1 MIQQREVTTVEIYDA
16 IIVGLGPGGSATAY
30 QLALK
35 GHRVLALEKYIMP
48 RQKPCG
54 GCLSAKIR
62 SIIDEDIE
70 SLAEDR
76 ITKVVLTFHG
86 EGEINVVSSEPI
98 AYMVSRD
105 TFDHHMAKKAGNAG
119 AEIHD
124 NEAVTNIDVFE
135 HSYLVHT
142 TRGSYQCRFLVGA
155 DGVNGVVSRLLGYGP
170 RRDIA
175 VTLEGEVKVDR
186 QSFEDMKGTVR
197 LDIGAIPYGYGWIFP
212 KENHW
217 SVGVGS
223 VKELSQHPKEFYAT
237 FLEEQGVE
245 ELVLQEKHR
254 GFRIPLFG
262 GSKSQLTQG
271 RSLLVGDAAALVD
284 PFLGEGIYY
293 AIRSGQLAADTIHA
307 ALESDRPV
315 LSDYQDL
322 VTEEFFADFEAAQRV
337 ARFGYR
343 FLRLAFTLFK
353 LHPGSSKTFIEILR
367 GNLSYVEYWNALKRD
382 VKHGVFDFLAL
393 LKTPAYDVEATY
405 DRVADQ
411 YDAWDF
417 LWKQTLAKSAWNHV
431 ENIIE
436 NLVPKGGIVLDAG
449 VGTGESLKTIL
460 RLAHPRSAVGI
471 DVSSG
476 MLNHARSKIAD
487 PRVELRKADMRRLPF
502 PDGTFDAVISAW
514 AIETL
519 PDPKAA
525 VQEMLRVIKDDG
537 YVIYAFSS
545 MPRFGIS
552 RLYSFMLEKFLGTS
566 FDWRFLPIKER
577 PYHSCPHSSLTT
589 FGNEL
594 MTVVVLRKCCTV
606 QDETTPCQLP
616 EDLEV
621 SEGA

>member
-1 MIQQREVTTVEIYDA
+1 
-16 IIVGLGPGGSATAY
+16 
-30 QLALK
+30 
-35 GHRVLALEKYIMP
+35 MP
-48 RQKPCG
+48 RHKPCG
-54 GCLSAKIR
+54 GCLSAKIQT
-62 SIIDEDIE
+62 IIDEDIE
-70 SLAEDR
+70 ALAEDK

-86 EGEINVVSSEPI
+86 EGEINVASPEPI

-105 TFDHHMAKKAGNAG
+105 TFDHHMAKKAGAAG

-124 NEAVTNIDVFE
+124 DEAVTKIEVFE
-135 HSYLVHT
+135 DGYLVYT
-142 TRGSYQCRFLVGA
+142 TRDSYRCRFVVGA
-155 DGVNGVVSRLLGYGP
+155 DGVNGVVSRMLGYGP

-223 VKELSQHPKEFYAT
+223 VKELSKHPKEFYAT
-237 FLEEQGVE
+237 FLEEQGVDEIALE
-245 ELVLQEKHR
+245 EKRR
-254 GFRIPLFG
+254 GFRIPLFA
-262 GSKSQLTQG
+262 GSKSQLTAG

-293 AIRSGQLAADTIHA
+293 AIRSGQLAADTIHS
-307 ALESDRPV
+307 ALASNGAV
-315 LSDYQDL
+315 LTDYQDL
-322 VTEEFFADFEAAQRV
+322 VTEEFYADFEAAQRV

-353 LHPGSSKTFIEILR
+353 LHPDSSKTFIEILR
-367 GNLSYVEYWNALKRD
+367 GNLSYVEYWNALKKD

-393 LKTPAYDVEATY
+393 LKTPLREVETTY

-417 LWKQTLAKSAWNHV
+417 LWKQTLARSAWNHV
-431 ENIIE
+431 ENVIE
-436 NLVPKGGIVLDAG
+436 NLVPKGGIILDAG
-449 VGTGESLKTIL
+449 VGTGESMKTIM
-460 RLAHPRSAVGI
+460 RLAHPRRAFGI
-471 DVSSG
+471 DISSG
-476 MLNHARSKIAD
+476 MLDLARKKITD
-487 PRVELRKADMRRLPF
+487 PRVELIKEDMRHLPF

-525 VQEMLRVIKDDG
+525 VREMLRVIKDDG

-545 MPRFGIS
+545 MPRFGIA

-577 PYHSCPHSSLTT
+577 PYHSCAHSSLTT

-606 QDETTPCQLP
+606 EDDTTPCQILD
-616 EDLEV
+616 DLKVNEK
-621 SEGA
+621 A